1 MTVTSTNQKVSFSGN
16 GSTTVFAYNFKI
28 FAQTDLLVILRSA
41 TGTETT
47 QQLTSK
53 YTVSGV
59 GATSGGNVTMGTAP
73 PSGTT
78 LVIQRVQPQL
88 QGLDLVPNDPFPAQ
102 SMEDALDKLVFNVQ
116 TLNEEIGRSIKASTT
131 NTIGN
136 TEFTISA
143 TDRANKLF
151 SFDSSGN
158 LSIAQELGTYRGNW
172 AASTTYAVRD
182 LVKDTSTNNIFI
194 AVTAH
199 TSSGSQP
206 LTTNTDSAKWAL
218 IVDAASATT
227 SASTASTKASEAAA
241 SAVLASEWSTKTSG
255 TVDGSEYSAKY
266 YANLA
271 AAGNALVNDTTPQL
285 GGNLDVNGKKI
296 TSASNADVVIEPNG
310 TGDLV
315 VETDRMLLRNTDD
328 GQMGPI
334 LFLDHATG
342 SPGTTDYNGQFI
354 FQTTDAGGNTV
365 FPFFLAVTTPDVTS
379 GAATSRAIFFVK
391 EDGNSAAVSYLWLD
405 GNAEK
410 IRMDRELSVG
420 GNITTTGNVV
430 VSGTV
435 DGRDIAKNIPVNLGN
450 AGQVLTVNSGQSEAA
465 WVEVPAYTLPTSS
478 SSTLGGIKVGTN
490 LSIDGSG
497 VLSATDTNTTYSLAT
512 SSALG
517 LVKIGYTE
525 AGKNYPVELDSEKM
539 FVNVPWTDTVYSLPL
554 ATDTS
559 LGGIELFSDTDQT
572 VAANTVTTTAS
583 RTYGIQLNSLN
594 QAVVNVPWTDT
605 TYSVGDGGLT
615 QINFT
620 DADHSKLNAIE
631 ASADVTDTTN
641 VTAAGALMDSE
652 VTNLSEV
659 KAFAASD
666 YATAAQGTLATNAM
680 PKGGGAFTGAVTTN
694 STFDGVDIASRD
706 GILTSTTT
714 TANAAV
720 PKAGGTMTG
729 AFKTLTLQETHVA
742 ITTNT
747 QLNLATG
754 TSFFAAPNGN
764 KTYTFANPPSSG
776 TAFGFT
782 LKVTPSATS
791 ALTWPSGVD
800 WAGGSAPAAPA
811 SGATNVYSFYTV
823 DGGTTYYGFL
833 AGAAMA

>member
-28 FAQTDLLVILRSA
+28 FAETDLLVILRSS

-47 QQLTSK
+47 QNLTSN

-59 GATSGGNVTMGTAP
+59 GVTSGGNVTMGTAP
-73 PSGTT
+73 ASGTT

-116 TLNEEIGRSIKASTT
+116 TLNEEVGRAIKASTT

-158 LSIAQELGTYRGNW
+158 LSIAQELGTYKGDW
-172 AASTTYAVRD
+172 SASTAYAVRD

-206 LTTNTDSAKWAL
+206 LTTNTDAAKWAL

-227 SASTASTKASEAAA
+227 SASTATTKASEAAA
-241 SAVLASEWSTKTSG
+241 SAVLSSEWSTKTSG

-315 VETDRMLLRNTDD
+315 VETDTIKLRNTSEASS
-328 GQMGPI
+328 GPV

-342 SPGTTDYNGQFI
+342 SPASHDYIGQFV

-365 FPFFLAVTTPDVTS
+365 LPFWLQVATPDVTS
-379 GAATSRAIFFVK
+379 NAATGSADFKVK
-391 EDGNSAAVSYLWLD
+391 EAGGVLNPVTYLKLD
-405 GNAEK
+405 GDAEE
-410 IRMDRELSVG
+410 IQMSRELVVS
-420 GNITTTGNVV
+420 GNITTTGNIE

-435 DGRDIAKNIPVNLGN
+435 DGRNIAENIPLNLGS
-450 AGQVLTVNSGQSEAA
+450 AGQVLTVNSGGSAA
-465 WVEVPAYTLPTSS
+465 EWGDGSGYSLPTAASG
-478 SSTLGGIKVGTN
+478 TLGGIKVGTN

-517 LVKIGYTE
+517 LVKVGFTE
-525 AGKNYPVELDSEKM
+525 SGKNYPVELSSEQM
-539 FVNVPWTDTVYSLPL
+539 F
-554 ATDTS
+554 
-559 LGGIELFSDTDQT
+559 
-572 VAANTVTTTAS
+572 
-583 RTYGIQLNSLN
+583 
-594 QAVVNVPWTDT
+594 VNVPWTDT

-652 VTNLSEV
+652 VTNLAEV

-666 YATAAQGTLATNAM
+666 YATAAQGSTADAAL
-680 PKGGGAFTGAVTTN
+680 PKSGGA
-694 STFDGVDIASRD
+694 
-706 GILTSTTT
+706 
-714 TANAAV
+714 
-720 PKAGGTMTG
+720 MTG
-729 AFKTLTLQETHVA
+729 ALKTLTLQETKVNA
-742 ITTNT
+742 SYGSSATT
-747 QLNLATG
+747 LDLATA
-754 TSFFAAPNGN
+754 TVFNSAPSGN
-764 KTYTFANPPSSG
+764 VTYTFSNPPASG

-782 LKVTPSATS
+782 LTIIPSAT
-791 ALTWPSGVD
+791 ATITWPASVD
-800 WAGGSAPAAPA
+800 WAGGSAPDAPA
-811 SGATNVYSFYTV
+811 SGATNVYSFYTQ